1 MYTIGFEGASDQIK
15 SAITKYCPIYNNLAK
30 DAANGV
36 GSKLLARWFGSAG
49 TTPKLRFKLVGL
61 DRYLNMR
68 CTRLTF
74 VVKALGAKVDCAEVE
89 AGDYAQVMRNIRDD
103 SGQHFVAGGIR
114 VFVLPAFAGQSSSE
128 QFNTLTH
135 EISHRVLDTTD
146 WPVVNGTR
154 RQTYGRAAALAL
166 AATDGQAATTCAENW
181 GYFFMEMFES
191 LKP

>member
-15 SAITKYCPIYNNLAK
+15 SAITGYCPIFNSLAK

-36 GSKLLARWFGSAG
+36 GSKLLTRWFGSAG
-49 TTPKLRFKLVGL
+49 TTPKTRFKLVAL

-68 CTRLTF
+68 CVRLTF
-74 VVKALGAKVDCAEVE
+74 AVKAMGATVDCAEVVR
-89 AGDYAQVMRNIRDD
+89 GDLAQVMRNIRED
-103 SGQHFVAGGIR
+103 SGEHFLASGIR
-114 VFVLPAFAGQSSSE
+114 VFLLPGFAGQDRSE

-146 WPVVNGTR
+146 NPVVNGTR

-166 AATDGQAATTCAENW
+166 AATDGGAATTCAENW
-181 GYFFMEMFES
+181 GYFFMEMLENHGS
-191 LKP
+191 